1 LKHVRP
7 ALLLFAVALF
17 SAAAW
22 ADGVDPKVIP
32 IKGSGSTPI
41 TITNP
46 NPTVNAQAQAPSA
59 ANLFCLH
66 SVACV
71 DDVFQNQTGKTLA
84 SITMFFSASLNPGLV
99 FSCGDMSQAVF
110 FDNCN
115 ASNVSGGEN
124 IILSAD
130 GKNGF
135 NGVAP
140 ATQQCVADSDPILGA
155 IDKVLFALP
164 GSCQKWDPD
173 DYKFVGG
180 EFGINIYGDL
190 AVGQSVTTTAIT
202 TPEPA
207 AGLMVFFGALAF
219 ALLKLFSRAA

>member
-1 LKHVRP
+1 LVHFRP
-7 ALLLFAVALF
+7 ALLLLAVGLF
-17 SAAAW
+17 SASAW

-46 NPTVNAQAQAPSA
+46 NPVVTATAQAPNA
-59 ANLFCLH
+59 ANLFCLGAA
-66 SVACV
+66 ACV
-71 DDVFQNQTGKTLA
+71 NDVFQNQTGKTLT
-84 SITMFFSASLNPGLV
+84 SITMFFSSSANPGLI
-99 FSCGDMSQAVF
+99 FSCGDMTQAVF

-115 ASNVSGGEN
+115 AANVSGGED

-140 ATQQCVADSDPILGA
+140 ATQQCVADSDPALGA
-155 IDKVLFALP
+155 IDKVLFSLP
-164 GSCQKWDPD
+164 GGCQKWDPD

-180 EFGINIYGDL
+180 EFGIDIYGDL
-190 AVGQSVTTTAIT
+190 MVGQSVTTQGIT

-207 AGLMVFFGALAF
+207 AGLMVLSSALAF
-219 ALLKLFSRAA
+219 ALLKLVRRPA

>member
-1 LKHVRP
+1 VF
-7 ALLLFAVALF
+7 AQLLLFAVALF

-32 IKGSGSTPI
+32 IRGSGSTPI
-41 TITNP
+41 TLKNP
-46 NPTVNAQAQAPSA
+46 NPTVTAQAQAPSE
-59 ANLFCLH
+59 ANLFCLGA
-66 SVACV
+66 VACV
-71 DDVFQNQTGKTLA
+71 DDVFQNQTGKTLT
-84 SITMFFSASLNPGLV
+84 SITMFFNASLNPGLV
-99 FSCGDMSQAVF
+99 FSCGDMSKAVF

-115 ASNVSGGEN
+115 ASSASGGEN

-130 GKNGF
+130 GENGF

-140 ATQQCVADSDPILGA
+140 ATQQCVADSDPLLAA

-164 GSCQKWDPD
+164 GGCQKWDPD

-180 EFGINIYGDL
+180 EFGIDIYGDL

-202 TPEPA
+202 TPEPGA
-207 AGLMVFFGALAF
+207 AILLLYGALAF
-219 ALLKLFSRAA
+219 GLLKLVRRAV

>member
-1 LKHVRP
+1 LKRVRP
-7 ALLLFAVALF
+7 ALLLFAVAVF

-32 IKGSGSTPI
+32 IRGSGSTPI
-41 TITNP
+41 TITSP
-46 NPTVNAQAQAPSA
+46 NPTVNAQAQAPNK
-59 ANLFCLH
+59 ANLFCLGA
-66 SVACV
+66 VACV
-71 DDVFQNQTGKTLA
+71 DDVFQNQTGKTLTA
-84 SITMFFSASLNPGLV
+84 ITMFFSANLNPGLV

-115 ASNVSGGEN
+115 ASNVAGGEN
-124 IILSAD
+124 ITLSAD

-135 NGVAP
+135 NGVAS
-140 ATQQCVADSDPILGA
+140 ATQQCVPDSLVDVGLSLISPNW
-155 IDKVLFALP
+155 
-164 GSCQKWDPD
+164 CQKLDAD

-180 EFGINIYGDL
+180 EFGIDIYGDL

-207 AGLMVFFGALAF
+207 AALMVFFSALAF
-219 ALLKLFSRAA
+219 ALLKLARRAA

>member
-1 LKHVRP
+1 
-7 ALLLFAVALF
+7 
-17 SAAAW
+17 
-22 ADGVDPKVIP
+22 
-32 IKGSGSTPI
+32 
-41 TITNP
+41 
-46 NPTVNAQAQAPSA
+46 
-59 ANLFCLH
+59 
-66 SVACV
+66 
-71 DDVFQNQTGKTLA
+71 
-84 SITMFFSASLNPGLV
+84 
-99 FSCGDMSQAVF
+99 MSQAVF

-135 NGVAP
+135 NGVAS

-164 GSCQKWDPD
+164 GGCQKWDPD

-180 EFGINIYGDL
+180 EFGIDIYGDL

-207 AGLMVFFGALAF
+207 AGLMVFSSALAF
-219 ALLKLFSRAA
+219 ALLKWARRAA